1 MMTLRQPTL
10 GVNCRPG
17 TTQLPGDF
25 GERLVAL
32 KRRAGLTWEE
42 MAWALGVDSRQLQR
56 WRRGASPSGPAML
69 ALVRLAA
76 QVPDG
81 IFELVGDDLMILL
94 SGERSP

>member
-1 MMTLRQPTL
+1 MMTLRQPTF
-10 GVNCRPG
+10 GMNWRPG

-32 KRRAGLTWEE
+32 KERTGLTWEE

-81 IFELVGDDLMILL
+81 IFELIGDDLMILL
-94 SGERSP
+94 SGERSS